1 MDYFWSIEYLRYFES
16 FFFAEHALLQKG
28 RRKLNPGTF
37 SRHQTILN
45 CRYLFTLWSLAWPSF
60 LEVVLPRLW
69 LGCPLMKY
77 GCAPVLYC
85 FHNFNQSSLLSAVL
99 MSVWSVVNNSV
110 TAEICLRV
118 SPTTPGDCEKVV
130 VIVALLLLLLLLLLL
145 VCSCCCCYRCGREQ
159 CQFCAK

>member
-1 MDYFWSIEYLRYFES
+1 MS
-16 FFFAEHALLQKG
+16 
-28 RRKLNPGTF
+28 TF
-37 SRHQTILN
+37 SSTQADVNWTRTHFQDIKNFELP
-45 CRYLFTLWSLAWPSF
+45 LSIHTLIACVTQLSRSSTTSL
-60 LEVVLPRLW
+60 VVGSLPIDEIWMYAGL
-69 LGCPLMKY
+69 
-77 GCAPVLYC
+77 VLLPY
-85 FHNFNQSSLLSAVL
+85 FQPEFLLSAVL
-99 MSVWSVVNNSV
+99 MSVWSVLNNSV